1 MATPIRRSI
10 RQPITNRTT
19 GRMDASPCPIPI
31 WSKCGCAPR
40 TTFRSISIRNGCRVE
55 TTILSSDMV
64 DARVA
69 PKGSLEHLSQ
79 QEIAKLLDSGQG
91 GLYPLFRKC
100 ALAVLN
106 SGSNID
112 DARMIFEK
120 YRDFDLRI
128 VRQGWGI
135 KLEIKNAPAAA
146 FVDGVMIRG
155 LKDHLFAVLRDVV
168 FISNEIMESGRYDL
182 TSSSSIT
189 NAVFHILRNARV
201 LELQVRP
208 NLVVCWGGHS
218 IRRTEYD
225 YTKKV
230 GYELGLRGLD
240 VCTGCGPGA
249 MKGPMK
255 GATIGY
261 SKQRI
266 INWRYLGISEPGI
279 IAAEPPNPIVSQ
291 LVIMPDI
298 EKRLEAFVRLGH
310 GIVVFPGGAGTAEEI
325 LYLLGILLDPANK
338 NLPFPV
344 IFTGPADTAEDFEQ
358 INDFIAATLGP
369 TAQSR
374 YRIIIDDPAEAA
386 RAMVHGLEEMR
397 DYRRIASDSYGFN
410 WLLKIPLEF
419 QLPFEVTHASMRQLR
434 LSHEQPVHERAAE
447 LRRAFS
453 GIVAGNIKEYGI
465 NAIEKYG
472 PFQLAAP
479 APIMEPLHIAL
490 PLFGPHRRMKLNGTE
505 YTPCYRLVA

>member
-1 MATPIRRSI
+1 V
-10 RQPITNRTT
+10 Q
-19 GRMDASPCPIPI
+19 
-31 WSKCGCAPR
+31 
-40 TTFRSISIRNGCRVE
+40 

-69 PKGSLEHLSQ
+69 PKGSLEYLSQ

-100 ALAVLN
+100 ALAVLS
-106 SGSNID
+106 SGSATD
-112 DARMIFEK
+112 DARAIFEK

-128 VRQGWGI
+128 MRRAWGI
-135 KLEIKNAPAAA
+135 KLEIKNAPASA
-146 FVDGVMIRG
+146 FVDGEMIRG

-168 FISNEIMESGRYDL
+168 FISNEIESGRFDL
-182 TSSSSIT
+182 SSSPSIT

-201 LELQVRP
+201 LETQVKP

-218 IRRTEYD
+218 IGRLEYD

-255 GATIGY
+255 GATIGH

-266 INWRYLGISEPGI
+266 VNGRYLGITEPGI

-298 EKRLEAFVRLGH
+298 EKRLEAFVRVGH
-310 GIVVFPGGAGTAEEI
+310 GIVIFPGGAGTAEEI
-325 LYLLGILLDPANK
+325 LYLLGILLDPANSAM
-338 NLPFPV
+338 PFPV
-344 IFTGPADTAEDFEQ
+344 VFTGPAHSEDYFRQ
-358 INDFIAATLGP
+358 IHDFIGATLGES
-369 TAQSR
+369 AQSR
-374 YRIIIDDPAEAA
+374 YQVIIDDPPGVA
-386 RAMVHGLEEMR
+386 RTMVQGLSQVR
-397 DYRRIASDSYGFN
+397 DYRRRQSDSYGFN
-410 WLLKIPLEF
+410 WLLNIPLEF
-419 QLPFEVTHASMRQLR
+419 QLPFEVTHETMRALR
-434 LSHEQPVHERAAE
+434 LARDQPVHERAAN
-447 LRRAFS
+447 LRRVFS

-465 NAIEKYG
+465 GAIERYG
-472 PFQLAAP
+472 PFELCGEP
-479 APIMEPLHIAL
+479 SIMEQLDRLLRSFVAQ
-490 PLFGPHRRMKLNGTE
+490 RRMKFAGAE

>member
-1 MATPIRRSI
+1 
-10 RQPITNRTT
+10 
-19 GRMDASPCPIPI
+19 
-31 WSKCGCAPR
+31 
-40 TTFRSISIRNGCRVE
+40 VE
-55 TTILSSDMV
+55 ATILSSDMV

-79 QEIAKLLDSGQG
+79 QEIAKLLDSSQG

-100 ALAVLN
+100 ALAVLS
-106 SGSNID
+106 SGSAMD
-112 DARMIFEK
+112 DARAIFEK

-128 VRQGWGI
+128 MRRAWGI
-135 KLEIKNAPAAA
+135 KLEIKNAPASA
-146 FVDGVMIRG
+146 FVDGEMIRG

-168 FISNEIMESGRYDL
+168 FISNEIESGRFDL
-182 TSSSSIT
+182 SSSSSIT

-201 LELQVRP
+201 LETQVRP

-218 IRRTEYD
+218 IRRLEYD

-255 GATIGY
+255 GATIGH

-266 INWRYLGISEPGI
+266 VHGRYLGITEPGI

-298 EKRLEAFVRLGH
+298 EKRLEAFVRVGH

-325 LYLLGILLDPANK
+325 LYLLGILLDPANSAM
-338 NLPFPV
+338 PFPV
-344 IFTGPADTAEDFEQ
+344 VFTGPADSIEYFQQ
-358 INDFIAATLGP
+358 IHRFVGATLGAA
-369 TAQSR
+369 AQMR
-374 YRIIIDDPAEAA
+374 YKIIIDDAPGVA
-386 RAMVHGLEEMR
+386 RELVQGLKLIR
-397 DYRRIASDSYGFN
+397 DYRRAKSDSYSYN
-410 WLLKIPLEF
+410 WLLRIPLEF
-419 QLPFEVTHASMRQLR
+419 QLPFEVSHESMRALR
-434 LSHEQPVHERAAE
+434 LSHDRPIHQRAAD

-453 GIVAGNIKEYGI
+453 GIVAGNVKEYGVS
-465 NAIEKYG
+465 AIERHG
-472 PFQLAAP
+472 PFELTGDP
-479 APIMEPLHIAL
+479 SIMEPLDELLRSFVAQ
-490 PLFGPHRRMKLNGTE
+490 RRMKLAGAE
-505 YTPCYRLVA
+505 YVPCYRLVA

>member
-1 MATPIRRSI
+1 M
-10 RQPITNRTT
+10 
-19 GRMDASPCPIPI
+19 
-31 WSKCGCAPR
+31 
-40 TTFRSISIRNGCRVE
+40 E
-55 TTILSSDMV
+55 TTILSSDLV

-69 PKGSLEHLSQ
+69 PKGSLEYLSQ

-106 SGSNID
+106 SGGDLD
-112 DARMIFEK
+112 DTRLIFEK

-128 VRQGWGI
+128 VRRAWGI

-146 FVDGVMIRG
+146 FVDGEMIRG
-155 LKDHLFAVLRDVV
+155 LKEHLFAVLRDVV
-168 FISNEIMESGRYDL
+168 FISNEIIDSGRFDL

-218 IRRTEYD
+218 IRRVEYD

-230 GYELGLRGLD
+230 GYELGLRNLD

-255 GATIGY
+255 GATIGH

-266 INWRYLGISEPGI
+266 VNGRYLGITEPGI

-310 GIVVFPGGAGTAEEI
+310 GIVIFPGGAGTAEEI
-325 LYLLGILLDPANK
+325 LYLLGILLDPANREM
-338 NLPFPV
+338 PFPV
-344 IFTGPADTAEDFEQ
+344 VFTGPADTADYFQQ
-358 INDFIAATLGP
+358 IH
-369 TAQSR
+369 R
-374 YRIIIDDPAEAA
+374 
-386 RAMVHGLEEMR
+386 V
-397 DYRRIASDSYGFN
+397 
-410 WLLKIPLEF
+410 
-419 QLPFEVTHASMRQLR
+419 
-434 LSHEQPVHERAAE
+434 
-447 LRRAFS
+447 
-453 GIVAGNIKEYGI
+453 
-465 NAIEKYG
+465 
-472 PFQLAAP
+472 
-479 APIMEPLHIAL
+479 
-490 PLFGPHRRMKLNGTE
+490 HRRGPWRE
-505 YTPCYRLVA
+505 RPVALSNHHR

>member
-1 MATPIRRSI
+1 M
-10 RQPITNRTT
+10 
-19 GRMDASPCPIPI
+19 
-31 WSKCGCAPR
+31 
-40 TTFRSISIRNGCRVE
+40 E
-55 TTILSSDMV
+55 TSILSSDMV

-106 SGSNID
+106 SGSDID
-112 DARMIFEK
+112 DSRQIFEK
-120 YRDFDLRI
+120 YKDFDLKI
-128 VRQGWGI
+128 VRQAWGI

-168 FISNEIMESGRYDL
+168 FISNEIMESGRFDL
-182 TSSSSIT
+182 NSSASIT

-208 NLVVCWGGHS
+208 NLVVCWGGHA
-218 IRRTEYD
+218 IRRVEYD

-230 GYELGLRGLD
+230 GYELGLRALD

-255 GATIGY
+255 GATIGH

-266 INWRYLGISEPGI
+266 HDGRYLGITEPGI

-310 GIVVFPGGAGTAEEI
+310 GIVIFPGGAGTAEEI
-325 LYLLGILLDPANK
+325 LYLLGILLDPANRD
-338 NLPFPV
+338 LPFPLV
-344 IFTGPADTAEDFEQ
+344 FTGPADSAEYFDH
-358 INDFIAATLGP
+358 IHRFIGAALGP
-369 TAQSR
+369 EAQAR
-374 YRIIIDDPAEAA
+374 YRVIIDDPAGVA
-386 RAMVHGLEEMR
+386 RYMVQSLAEVR
-397 DYRRIASDSYGFN
+397 DYRRKTSDSYGFN
-410 WLLKIPLEF
+410 WLLKIPLDF
-419 QLPFEVTHASMRQLR
+419 QRPFEVTHESMRALR
-434 LSHEQPVHERAAE
+434 LTHDAPLHKRAAD

-453 GIVAGNIKEYGI
+453 GIVAGNIKEYGVS
-465 NAIEKYG
+465 AIEKYG
-472 PFQLAAP
+472 PFELQG
-479 APIMEPLHIAL
+479 EPSMMDPLDAL
-490 PLFGPHRRMKLNGTE
+490 LRSFVAQGRMKFTGTE
-505 YTPCYRLVA
+505 YQPCYRLVA

>member
-1 MATPIRRSI
+1 
-10 RQPITNRTT
+10 
-19 GRMDASPCPIPI
+19 
-31 WSKCGCAPR
+31 
-40 TTFRSISIRNGCRVE
+40 VE
-55 TTILSSDMV
+55 TSILSSDLV
-64 DARVA
+64 DARVG

-106 SGSNID
+106 SGSDID
-112 DARMIFEK
+112 DSRLIFEK
-120 YRDFDLRI
+120 YKDFDLRI
-128 VRQGWGI
+128 VRQAWGV

-146 FVDGVMIRG
+146 FVDGEMIRG

-168 FISNEIMESGRYDL
+168 FISDEIMESGRFDL
-182 TSSSSIT
+182 TSSPSIT

-201 LELQVRP
+201 LGLQVRP

-218 IRRTEYD
+218 IRRVEYD
-225 YTKKV
+225 YTKKL

-255 GATIGY
+255 GAAIGH

-266 INWRYLGISEPGI
+266 VHGRYLGITEPGI

-310 GIVVFPGGAGTAEEI
+310 GVVVFPGGAGTAEEI
-325 LYLLGILLDPANK
+325 LYLLGILLDPANAD
-338 NLPFPV
+338 LPFPL
-344 IFTGPADTAEDFEQ
+344 IFTGPPDAVDYFAQ
-358 INDFIAATLGP
+358 IHEFIGATLGP
-369 TAQSR
+369 TAQSK
-374 YRIIIDDPAEAA
+374 YRIIIDDAA
-386 RAMVHGLEEMR
+386 DVAREMVQGLARVR
-397 DYRRIASDSYGFN
+397 DYRRSESDSYSFN

-419 QLPFEVTHASMRQLR
+419 QLPFEVTHKAMRSLR
-434 LSHEQPVHERAAE
+434 LSHDQPVHQRAAN

-453 GIVAGNIKEYGI
+453 GIVAGNIKDYGI
-465 NAIEKYG
+465 NSIEKYG
-472 PFQLAAP
+472 PFELVGEHS
-479 APIMEPLHIAL
+479 IMEPLDRLLRA
-490 PLFGPHRRMKLNGTE
+490 FVAQRRMKLVGSE

>member
-1 MATPIRRSI
+1 M
-10 RQPITNRTT
+10 
-19 GRMDASPCPIPI
+19 
-31 WSKCGCAPR
+31 
-40 TTFRSISIRNGCRVE
+40 E
-55 TTILSSDMV
+55 TTILSTDLV
-64 DARVA
+64 DARVT
-69 PKGSLEHLSQ
+69 PKGTLEHLSQ
-79 QEIAKLLDSGQG
+79 EEIAKLLDSGQG

-112 DARMIFEK
+112 DPRLIFEK
-120 YRDFDLRI
+120 YKDFEVRI
-128 VRQGWGI
+128 IRQAWGI
-135 KLEIKNAPAAA
+135 KLAIKNAPAAA
-146 FVDGVMIRG
+146 FVDGEMIRG

-168 FISNEIMESGRYDL
+168 FISNEIVESGRFDL
-182 TSSSSIT
+182 HSSPSIT
-189 NAVFHILRNARV
+189 NAVFYILRNARA
-201 LELQVRP
+201 LEPQMRP

-218 IRRTEYD
+218 IQRVEYD

-230 GYELGLRGLD
+230 GYELGLRSLD

-255 GATIGY
+255 GATIGHA
-261 SKQRI
+261 KQRI
-266 INWRYLGISEPGI
+266 VNGRYLGITEPGI

-338 NLPFPV
+338 DLPFPV
-344 IFTGPADTAEDFEQ
+344 IFTGPADSAAYFEQ
-358 INDFIAATLGP
+358 IHEFIGKTLGP
-369 TAQSR
+369 EAQSK
-374 YRIIIDDPAEAA
+374 YQIIVDDPGGVA
-386 RAMVHGLEEMR
+386 RAMVHGLASVR
-397 DYRRIASDSYGFN
+397 DYRRAHSDSYGFN

-419 QLPFEVTHASMRQLR
+419 QLPFEVTHASMRNLK
-434 LSHEQPVHERAAE
+434 LSHDQPVHKRAAD

-453 GIVAGNIKEYGI
+453 GIVAGNIKDYGV

-472 PFQLAAP
+472 PFELVGEES
-479 APIMEPLHIAL
+479 IMQPLDGLLRA
-490 PLFGPHRRMKLNGTE
+490 FVAQGRMKLHGAQ